1 MRNAELTGSAPAHR
15 SHKEHLERHT
25 RDLRIVKWDRKA
37 RYAHDRQGGCG
48 HLYPIHQGVLHLLDF
63 SWAQAQHSL
72 GWNLQHKVLVCRQ
85 MSGQPFLDRPKMCWC
100 FDLQLHVMLKRL
112 DGGVLE
118 SKNLST
124 NRAKPAQLVRRG
136 APAPGTEARRAFVP
150 REPPST

>member
-1 MRNAELTGSAPAHR
+1 M
-15 SHKEHLERHT
+15 
-25 RDLRIVKWDRKA
+25 
-37 RYAHDRQGGCG
+37 
-48 HLYPIHQGVLHLLDF
+48 HLLDF